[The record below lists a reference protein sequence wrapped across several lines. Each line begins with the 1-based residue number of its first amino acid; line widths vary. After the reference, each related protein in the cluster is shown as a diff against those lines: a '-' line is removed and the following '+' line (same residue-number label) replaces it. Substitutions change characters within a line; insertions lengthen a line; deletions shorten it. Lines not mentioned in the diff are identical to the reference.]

1 MDRVAAM
8 LLLLGLIVTTVLVM
22 LALFSIAPIFCCCL
36 AALLYILYYFL
47 ANEASEIHHAQEF
60 ENRFWTLFAMLATSA
75 SVFVKD
81 SPFCFGDARP
91 GLGVLVMLLVSYA
104 VHMWDRML
112 HRKEMSR
119 HVAGSLRRG
128 ASAAQS
134 LVKLNALGMSV
145 EDQLERISLAMANID
160 QLLVP
165 STINNFINTKFILKN
180 EREIIS
186 AFEDAQPQTLNW
198 LISNVK
204 LALVFYKIKDHRNFR
219 GQHRTELIELL
230 AVDRVSTLT
239 IHSRVLLLR
248 ALQLMKLPANPRA
261 EHWVRNIILST
272 HQDELSELKTMT
284 DSGGDYFC
292 MNKLIYDDIRSET
305 VRQDILSHF
314 KKEAA
319 VQQAHVDM
327 GTRKARLRME
337 KGWRKVLSDVD
348 DTLTSSGGSYPAGID
363 KRYNKRVV
371 YPGVIGLYR
380 ELDLGIHGADEYR
393 SNTGNLVFLSARP
406 HLYKDISEKHNFAKF
421 QKLREREGV
430 DGRGGLHTIPSLL
443 AGDLT
448 SGREFMMTND
458 FGPLAL
464 KKYDN
469 FKRFVSIYPEYRH
482 IFVCDNGQ
490 GDVRAGELMH
500 DHFPR
505 HLDGIFVHL
514 VQDIQKTY
522 GFDSERWRRKGLL
535 AKTCFFTVY
544 PDAALYAATQRPPF
558 IRMSGLWRVCQD
570 AVWDFG
576 MIAPSQWSSESQK
589 RDRRHEL
596 NQSLW
601 RCNKILERNRMETVP
616 LIESPRQWQD
626 GERVRTSYGIG
637 IIKSFDPVWDLY
649 EVELDLRPLDQQLKE
664 YEILESVKK
673 EAADTRGS
681 LQSLNP
687 PPGGSTAVR
696 GKSIDRKTLQ
706 TVVEEDE
713 TNCHMSPATS
723 FDASKKSSKQSLT
736 EFHQA
741 ILLPTS
747 EEPECVIPSPELS
760 SNDECKRVPSV
771 PSLDESMGASTLE
784 TSLNGKL
791 SSSSASP
798 DSSAI
803 IAKQVAK
810 KPKDDK
816 KPKFSLWPTDSVNDI
831 VDTCV
836 DKSNTNFGLRD
847 DCLTAEHASGSKKK
861 SVCRGKFYAKIQG
874 KNISKY
880 TPPLLPKLPKK
891 DDKKS
896 KELFSFWATDSVKG
910 TVDTYVDKSKTKF
923 SPREKVTTPYGVGIV
938 VEHRKQSQIV
948 VIDMSGSWSARAY
961 LQENIVKREGAGFI
975 GTILRQF
982 SSTQVSPKRRPSSSK
997 KVSERNFPYATGK
1010 VMHTPFGNGTVIRP
1024 LPLVKEKQSFFTPA
1038 AKTTPES
1045 NTQLANTIAIS
1056 LATWTLRDGR
1066 HPTLYCTVENAE
1078 SWRAKPASSAASSA
1092 SSPPVHRR
1100 ENSLLRSVFG
1110 SLVSG
1115 TVGSLKKITVPRVIE
1130 TPRSK
1135 IESRKFERYY
1145 KDGAAVTTAY
1155 GDGTVRSFRE
1165 SDGFYVVSLLTK
1177 SGGAFGNAY
1186 LREDSLSYRLA
1197 RGCVEGYPV
1206 MTTFGSGVLQSVNPT
1221 TGVHNVI
1228 IQSFGAMCYLQP
1240 DQVLRPLKAAVGEDV
1255 STPYGE
1261 GKVFKYRLSDGKY
1274 EIRLGWGSM
1283 LYAKAETF
1291 DRIDDR
1297 LEDKGGFGM
1306 GWILKFFYSREASKE
1321 IGPQRSRTNSFSML
1335 SQSGVSMSDFG

>member
-1 MDRVAAM
+1 
-8 LLLLGLIVTTVLVM
+8 M

-104 VHMWDRML
+104 VHMWDRIL

-230 AVDRVSTLT
+230 AIDRVSTLT

-327 GTRKARLRME
+327 GTRKARLRMAR
-337 KGWRKVLSDVD
+337 GWRKVLSDVD

-363 KRYNKRVV
+363 RRYNKRVV

-380 ELDLGIHGADEYR
+380 ELDLGTHGADEYR
-393 SNTGNLVFLSARP
+393 PNTGNLVFLSARP

-458 FGPLAL
+458 FGPLAM

-482 IFVCDNGQ
+482 VFVCDNGQ

-514 VQDIQKTY
+514 VQDIHKTY

-535 AKTCFFTVY
+535 AKTCFFTAY
-544 PDAALYAATQRPPF
+544 PDAALFAATRRPPF

-570 AVWDFG
+570 SVWDFG
-576 MIAPSQWSSESQK
+576 MIGPSQWSSESQK

-601 RCNKILERNRMETVP
+601 RCNKLLERSGMDTVP

-637 IIKSFDPVWDLY
+637 IIISFDPVWDLY

-664 YEILESVKK
+664 YEMKESMKKEATKK
-673 EAADTRGS
+673 EAADARGS
-681 LQSLNP
+681 LRSVNSPQ
-687 PPGGSTAVR
+687 GGGTAAR
-696 GKSIDRKTLQ
+696 GKSIDRKPLQ

-713 TNCHMSPATS
+713 TNYHLSPATS
-723 FDASKKSSKQSLT
+723 FDASRKSSKQSLI
-736 EFHQA
+736 EFQQA
-741 ILLPTS
+741 TFLPTL
-747 EEPECVIPSPELS
+747 EEPECAHPSIES
-760 SNDECKRVPSV
+760 SSHDECKRASPV
-771 PSLDESMGASTLE
+771 PSLDECTRASTLE
-784 TSLNGKL
+784 TALNGKL
-791 SSSSASP
+791 SVSSASP
-798 DSSAI
+798 MKNSLY
-803 IAKQVAK
+803 KN
-810 KPKDDK
+810 PKDDK
-816 KPKFSLWPTDSVNDI
+816 KPKFSFWATDSVKGL
-831 VDTCV
+831 VDTTV
-836 DKSNTNFGLRD
+836 DKSKSNLGIRND
-847 DCLTAEHASGSKKK
+847 NLTSGRGSDSKKNPLGQ
-861 SVCRGKFYAKIQG
+861 GKFYAKIQG

-910 TVDTYVDKSKTKF
+910 TVDTYVDKSKTNF
-923 SPREKVTTPYGVGIV
+923 SPREKVTTPYGVGVV

-948 VIDMSGSWSARAY
+948 VVDMSGPWSARAY
-961 LQENIVKREGAGFI
+961 LQESIVKREGAGFI
-975 GTILRQF
+975 GIILRQF
-982 SSTQVSPKRRPSSSK
+982 SSSSQASPKRRPANSN
-997 KVSERNFPYATGK
+997 KVSDHNFPHATGTLIY
-1010 VMHTPFGNGTVIRP
+1010 TPFGDGTVIRP
-1024 LPLVKEKQSFFTPA
+1024 LPRAKEKQALFSPP

-1045 NTQLANTIAIS
+1045 NSQLTTTIAIS
-1056 LATWTLRDGR
+1056 LASWTLRDGR

-1078 SWRAKPASSAASSA
+1078 RWRTKPASSAALSA

-1100 ENSLLRSVFG
+1100 ENSLLRSVIG
-1110 SLVSG
+1110 SLMSG
-1115 TVGSLKKITVPRVIE
+1115 TVESLKKITVPRVIE
-1130 TPRSK
+1130 TPTIK

-1165 SDGFYVVSLLTK
+1165 SDGFYVVSLLMK
-1177 SGGAFGNAY
+1177 SGKAFGNAY
-1186 LREDSLSYRLA
+1186 LREDSMSYRLA

-1240 DQVLRPLKAAVGEDV
+1240 NQVLRPMKAAVGEDV
-1255 STPYGE
+1255 STPFGE
-1261 GKVFKYRLSDGKY
+1261 GKVHKYRLSDGKY
-1274 EIRLGWGSM
+1274 EIKLAWGSM

-1321 IGPQRSRTNSFSML
+1321 VGPQRSRTNSFSML
-1335 SQSGVSMSDFG
+1335 SQSGVSTSDFG